1 MNYQPLV
8 LACDCGYRTPTVGR
22 SGHPL
27 TEGKARRAFKQHK
40 CQKAPRKYR
49 SIPCS
54 MCGQPATWVG
64 RCRSC
69 ASQIAATQ
77 RNSWLDE
84 MAVERLLAAQPVQ
97 ATRAERQAAVTYLTG
112 KRMSARLIAER
123 LRLSER
129 TVVRLRNRGA
139 A

>member
-8 LACDCGYRTPTVGR
+8 LACDCGYRTPSLGR
-22 SGHPL
+22 NGLPL
-27 TEGKARRAFKQHK
+27 SEGMARRAFGQHK
-40 CQKAPRKYR
+40 CQHMKPRPAMACR
-49 SIPCS
+49 G
-54 MCGQPATWVG
+54 CGRLTWVG

-69 ASQIAATQ
+69 ANRDNAER
-77 RNSWLDE
+77 RNAWLDE
-84 MAVERLLAAQPVQ
+84 MAVQRLLAAQPVR

-129 TVVRLRNRGA
+129 TVVRLRNRVA